1 MRTRRGG
8 FSLVELM
15 IVVVILGIISTMVLV
30 SIQAMLPRT
39 RLNSAVRDLAA
50 TLHEARSDAISRN
63 AEFQVEYYFEE
74 DAGHPRGY
82 RVITPFSAS
91 GEGGLAI
98 RNEERLAREWHT
110 LPEEVSF
117 TSITLN
123 GEVYETGQVVVSF
136 DALGGASDHTISLIQ
151 APYERGYTIEV
162 LALTGLIRF
171 HDGDFRREYPKESDF
186 N

>member
-1 MRTRRGG
+1 
-8 FSLVELM
+8 M
-15 IVVVILGIISTMVLV
+15 IVVVILGMLSTMVFI

-74 DAGHPRGY
+74 DEGHPRGY
-82 RVITPFSAS
+82 RVITPFRV
-91 GEGGLAI
+91 GGTGGLAA
-98 RNEERLAREWHT
+98 RDEERMARDWHT
-110 LPEEVSF
+110 LPDEVRF

-123 GEVYETGQVVVSF
+123 GEVYDSGQVVVTF
-136 DALGGASDHTISLIQ
+136 NPLGGASDHSISLIQ
-151 APYERGYTIEV
+151 DPYERPYTIEV

-171 HDGDFRREYPKESDF
+171 HDGEFQREYPRDSDF